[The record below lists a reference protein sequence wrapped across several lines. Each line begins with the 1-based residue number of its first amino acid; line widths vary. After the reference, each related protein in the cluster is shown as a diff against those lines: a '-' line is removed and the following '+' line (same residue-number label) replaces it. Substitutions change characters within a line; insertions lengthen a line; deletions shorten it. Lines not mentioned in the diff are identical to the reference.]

1 MMGSGCRP
9 HGTSGRASQRR
20 GCKVRTK
27 GAGGAGGKE
36 SWEESGD
43 GMCKGLQVRGEPG
56 LSEEEL
62 GE

>member
-1 MMGSGCRP
+1 MGSGCRP
-9 HGTSGRASQRR
+9 HGKSGRASQRR

-36 SWEESGD
+36 SREESRD
-43 GMCKGLQVRGEPG
+43 GMCKGPQVRGEPR

>member
-1 MMGSGCRP
+1 MLE
-9 HGTSGRASQRR
+9 TSGRASQRR

>member
-1 MMGSGCRP
+1 M
-9 HGTSGRASQRR
+9 
-20 GCKVRTK
+20 RTK

-36 SWEESGD
+36 SRKEGRD
-43 GMCKGLQVRGEPG
+43 GMYKGPQVRGEPR